1 MNELKVTFYLKK
13 NEERADGTVPVLGR
27 IRIGKSMV
35 QFSTKVYVV
44 PNLWDVKS
52 GRAVGKSKPATATN
66 KELGRISLDIHSAY
80 KDLLTKKEN
89 VSAVDVKNTFQGI
102 SSEQETLVSYYGKF
116 NENFFKKVAI
126 NRKLET
132 YKRYCV
138 ALNHLKDFLR
148 IRYNVK
154 DMPFQSLTPSFVSS
168 YDLYLR
174 ADLKMSHNTI
184 VNIVA
189 NLRSVIKSALNDGL
203 LRQDPFIGYTFEY
216 SQTVPRFLSE
226 KELKLM
232 MRTPLPKS
240 NLNLVRDVFLFSV
253 FTGISFSD
261 IRNLTEKNLAQ
272 AEDGTWWIHSA
283 RQKTGTPFHV
293 PLLELPLE
301 LIEKYRG
308 ITKNGRLFPMLSCSK
323 TNINLKK
330 IAAICGINR
339 WVTFHQARHTYA
351 SVITLSQGVPLD
363 TVREL
368 MGHRDWRATRIYAHL
383 TYDKVNED
391 MGRLQKRITDKFKL
405 AEEEHTAT
413 VIRKDQTCKRMKS

>member
-66 KELGRISLDIHSAY
+66 KELDRISLDIHSAY

-89 VSAVDVKNTFQGI
+89 ASAVDVKNAFQGI

-116 NENFFKKVAI
+116 NENFFKKVGV

-184 VNIVA
+184 VNIIA

-232 MRTPLPKS
+232 MGTPLPKS

-339 WVTFHQARHTYA
+339 RVTFHQARHTYA

-383 TYDKVNED
+383 TYDNVNED
-391 MGRLQKRITDKFKL
+391 MGKLQKRITDKFRL

-413 VIRKDQTCKRMKS
+413 VMRKNQTSKRMES

>member
-66 KELGRISLDIHSAY
+66 KELDRISLDIHSAY

-339 WVTFHQARHTYA
+339 RVTFHQARHTYA

>member
-339 WVTFHQARHTYA
+339 RVTFHQARHTYA

>member
-13 NEERADGTVPVLGR
+13 NEKRADGTVPVLRR

-35 QFSTKVYVV
+35 QFSTKVYVI
-44 PNLWDVKS
+44 PCLWDVKS
-52 GRAVGKSKPATATN
+52 GRAVGKSKPATASN
-66 KELGRISLDIHSAY
+66 KELDRISLDIHSAY
-80 KDLLTKKEN
+80 KDLLAKMEN
-89 VSAVDVKNTFQGI
+89 VSAVDVKNAFQGI

-116 NENFFKKVAI
+116 NENFFKKVGV

-168 YDLYLR
+168 HDLYLR
-174 ADLKMSHNTI
+174 TDLKMSHNTI

-203 LRQDPFIGYTFEY
+203 LRQDPFTGYTFEY

-240 NLNLVRDVFLFSV
+240 NLNLSRSV
-253 FTGISFSD
+253 S
-261 IRNLTEKNLAQ
+261 L
-272 AEDGTWWIHSA
+272 
-283 RQKTGTPFHV
+283 
-293 PLLELPLE
+293 
-301 LIEKYRG
+301 
-308 ITKNGRLFPMLSCSK
+308 
-323 TNINLKK
+323 
-330 IAAICGINR
+330 
-339 WVTFHQARHTYA
+339 
-351 SVITLSQGVPLD
+351 
-363 TVREL
+363 
-368 MGHRDWRATRIYAHL
+368 
-383 TYDKVNED
+383 
-391 MGRLQKRITDKFKL
+391 
-405 AEEEHTAT
+405 
-413 VIRKDQTCKRMKS
+413 

>member
-52 GRAVGKSKPATATN
+52 GRAVGKSKLATATN
-66 KELGRISLDIHSAY
+66 KELDRISLDIHSAY

-89 VSAVDVKNTFQGI
+89 VSAVDVKNAFQGI
-102 SSEQETLVSYYGKF
+102 SSEQETLISYYGKF
-116 NENFFKKVAI
+116 NENFFKKVGV

-184 VNIVA
+184 VNIIA

-232 MRTPLPKS
+232 MGTPLPKS

-339 WVTFHQARHTYA
+339 RVTFHQARHTYA

-391 MGRLQKRITDKFKL
+391 MGKLQKRITDKFRL

-413 VIRKDQTCKRMKS
+413 VMRKNQTSKRMES

>member
-44 PNLWDVKS
+44 PNLWDV
-52 GRAVGKSKPATATN
+52 
-66 KELGRISLDIHSAY
+66 
-80 KDLLTKKEN
+80 
-89 VSAVDVKNTFQGI
+89 DVKNAFQGI

-116 NENFFKKVAI
+116 NENFFKKVGI

-174 ADLKMSHNTI
+174 ADLKMRHNTI
-184 VNIVA
+184 VNIIA

-240 NLNLVRDVFLFSV
+240 NLNLVRDVFLFSA

-261 IRNLTEKNLAQ
+261 LRNLTEKNLVQ

-339 WVTFHQARHTYA
+339 RVTFHQARHTYA

-391 MGRLQKRITDKFKL
+391 MGKLQKRITDKFRL

-413 VIRKDQTCKRMKS
+413 VMRKNQTSKRMES

>member
-66 KELGRISLDIHSAY
+66 KELDRISLDIHSAY

-89 VSAVDVKNTFQGI
+89 ASAVDVKNAFQGI

-116 NENFFKKVAI
+116 NENFFKKVGI

-174 ADLKMSHNTI
+174 ADLKMRHNTI
-184 VNIVA
+184 VNIIA

-240 NLNLVRDVFLFSV
+240 NLNLVRDVFLFSA

-261 IRNLTEKNLAQ
+261 LRNLTEKNLVQ

-339 WVTFHQARHTYA
+339 RVTFHQARHTYA

-391 MGRLQKRITDKFKL
+391 MGKLQKRITDKFRL

-413 VIRKDQTCKRMKS
+413 VMRKNQTSKRMES

>member
-66 KELGRISLDIHSAY
+66 KELDRISLDIHSAY

-89 VSAVDVKNTFQGI
+89 ISAVDVKNAFQGI

-116 NENFFKKVAI
+116 NENFFKKVGI

-174 ADLKMSHNTI
+174 ADLKMRHNTI
-184 VNIVA
+184 VNIIA

-240 NLNLVRDVFLFSV
+240 NLNLVRDVFLFSA

-261 IRNLTEKNLAQ
+261 LRNLTEKNLVQ

-339 WVTFHQARHTYA
+339 RVTFHQARHTYA

-391 MGRLQKRITDKFKL
+391 MGKLQKRITDKFRL

-413 VIRKDQTCKRMKS
+413 VMRKNQTSKRMES

>member
-1 MNELKVTFYLKK
+1 MISSVQCNFANKKELIMNELKVTFYLKK
-13 NEERADGTVPVLGR
+13 NEKRADGTVPVLGR

-35 QFSTKVYVV
+35 QFSTKIYVI
-44 PNLWDVKS
+44 PYLWDVKS

-66 KELGRISLDIHSAY
+66 KELDRISLDIHSAY
-80 KDLLTKKEN
+80 KDLMAKKEN
-89 VSAVDVKNTFQGI
+89 VSAVDVKNAFQGI
-102 SSEQETLVSYYGKF
+102 SFEQETLVSYYGKF
-116 NENFFKKVAI
+116 NENFFKKVGV

-232 MRTPLPKS
+232 MKTSLPKS
-240 NLNLVRDVFLFSV
+240 NLNLVRDVFLFSA

-272 AEDGTWWIHSA
+272 AEDGT
-283 RQKTGTPFHV
+283 
-293 PLLELPLE
+293 
-301 LIEKYRG
+301 
-308 ITKNGRLFPMLSCSK
+308 
-323 TNINLKK
+323 
-330 IAAICGINR
+330 
-339 WVTFHQARHTYA
+339 
-351 SVITLSQGVPLD
+351 
-363 TVREL
+363 
-368 MGHRDWRATRIYAHL
+368 
-383 TYDKVNED
+383 
-391 MGRLQKRITDKFKL
+391 
-405 AEEEHTAT
+405 
-413 VIRKDQTCKRMKS
+413 

>member
-52 GRAVGKSKPATATN
+52 GRAVGKSKLATATN
-66 KELGRISLDIHSAY
+66 KELDRISLDIHSAY

-89 VSAVDVKNTFQGI
+89 VSAVDVKNAFQGI
-102 SSEQETLVSYYGKF
+102 SSEQETLISYYGKF
-116 NENFFKKVAI
+116 NENFFKKVGV

-184 VNIVA
+184 VNIIA

-226 KELKLM
+226 KELELM

-283 RQKTGTPFHV
+283 RQKTETPFHV

-339 WVTFHQARHTYA
+339 RVTFHQARHTYA

-391 MGRLQKRITDKFKL
+391 MGKLQKRITDKFRL

-413 VIRKDQTCKRMKS
+413 VMRKNQTSKRMES

>member
-1 MNELKVTFYLKK
+1 M
-13 NEERADGTVPVLGR
+13 
-27 IRIGKSMV
+27 S
-35 QFSTKVYVV
+35 
-44 PNLWDVKS
+44 
-52 GRAVGKSKPATATN
+52 KSKPATATN
-66 KELGRISLDIHSAY
+66 KELDRISLDIHSAY

-89 VSAVDVKNTFQGI
+89 VSAVDVKNAFQGI

-216 SQTVPRFLSE
+216 SQTIPRFLSE
-226 KELKLM
+226 KELKLV
-232 MRTPLPKS
+232 MRTPLTKS
-240 NLNLVRDVFLFSV
+240 NLNLVRDVFLFSA

-261 IRNLTEKNLAQ
+261 LRNLTEKNLVQ
-272 AEDGTWWIHSA
+272 AEDGIWWIHSA

-308 ITKNGRLFPMLSCSK
+308 RTKNGRLFPMLSCSK

-339 WVTFHQARHTYA
+339 RVTFHQRRHNKNC
-351 SVITLSQGVPLD
+351 ILLNM
-363 TVREL
+363 R
-368 MGHRDWRATRIYAHL
+368 
-383 TYDKVNED
+383 
-391 MGRLQKRITDKFKL
+391 
-405 AEEEHTAT
+405 
-413 VIRKDQTCKRMKS
+413 

>member
-66 KELGRISLDIHSAY
+66 KELDRISLDIHSAY

-89 VSAVDVKNTFQGI
+89 ASAVDVKNAFQGI

-116 NENFFKKVAI
+116 NENFFKKVGV

-184 VNIVA
+184 VNIIA

-232 MRTPLPKS
+232 MGTPLPKS

-339 WVTFHQARHTYA
+339 RVTFHQARHTYA

-391 MGRLQKRITDKFKL
+391 MGKLQKRITDKFRL

-413 VIRKDQTCKRMKS
+413 VMRKNQTSKRMES

>member
-66 KELGRISLDIHSAY
+66 KELDRISLDIHSAY

-89 VSAVDVKNTFQGI
+89 ASAVDVKNAFQGI

-116 NENFFKKVAI
+116 NENFFKKVGV

-184 VNIVA
+184 VNIIA

-232 MRTPLPKS
+232 MGTPLPKS

-339 WVTFHQARHTYA
+339 RVTFHQARHTYA
-351 SVITLSQGVPLD
+351 SVITLSQGVPPD

-391 MGRLQKRITDKFKL
+391 MGKLQKRITDKFRL

-413 VIRKDQTCKRMKS
+413 VMRKNQTSKRMES

>member
-13 NEERADGTVPVLGR
+13 NEKRADGTVPVLGR
-27 IRIGKSMV
+27 VRISKSMV
-35 QFSTKVYVV
+35 QFSAKVYVI
-44 PNLWDVKS
+44 PDLWDVKS
-52 GRAVGKSKPATATN
+52 GRAVGKSKPAVAAN
-66 KELGRISLDIHSAY
+66 KELDRIRLDIHSAY
-80 KDLLTKKEN
+80 KDLLAKKEN
-89 VSAVDVKNTFQGI
+89 VSAVDVKNAFQGI

-116 NENFFKKVAI
+116 NENFFKKVGV

-216 SQTVPRFLSE
+216 SRTIPRFLSE

-232 MRTPLPKS
+232 MKTQLPKS
-240 NLNLVRDVFLFSV
+240 NLNLVRDVFLFSA

-272 AEDGTWWIHSA
+272 AENGTWWIHSA

-293 PLLELPLE
+293 PLLDLPLE

-339 WVTFHQARHTYA
+339 RVTFHTARHTYA

-405 AEEEHTAT
+405 AEEE
-413 VIRKDQTCKRMKS
+413 

>member
-339 WVTFHQARHTYA
+339 WVTFHVARHTYA